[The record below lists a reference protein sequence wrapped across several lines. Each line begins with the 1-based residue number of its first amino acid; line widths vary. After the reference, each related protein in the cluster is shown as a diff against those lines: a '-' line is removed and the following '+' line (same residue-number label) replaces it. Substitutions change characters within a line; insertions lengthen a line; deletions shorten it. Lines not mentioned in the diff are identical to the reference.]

1 MQKLT
6 VELSIPIPENHVL
19 ISKVEFE
26 ELKQKELAGVY
37 WSMQDLER
45 RLNKGQAWIK
55 ENILF
60 QPRFKKMLDVQCGGF
75 VFYPKA
81 RGQNWSFQASKMAE
95 FLDKRFGDIFK
106 S

>member
-1 MQKLT
+1 MQNIT
-6 VELSIPIPENHVL
+6 VQLSIPIPEDHVI
-19 ISKVEFE
+19 ISKIEFE
-26 ELKQKELAGVY
+26 EFKQMELAGVY

-55 ENILF
+55 DNILF
-60 QPRFKKMLDVQCGGF
+60 QPRFKKLLDVQNGGF

-81 RGQNWSFQASKMAE
+81 RGQNWSFQAGRMAE

-106 S
+106 Y

>member
-1 MQKLT
+1 MQNIT
-6 VELSIPIPENHVL
+6 VQLSIPVPEDHV
-19 ISKVEFE
+19 IIRKIEFE
-26 ELKQKELAGVY
+26 ELKQMELAGVY

-55 ENILF
+55 ENILL
-60 QPRFKKMLDVQCGGF
+60 QPRFKKILDVQNGGF

-81 RGQNWSFQASKMAE
+81 QGHNWSFQAAKMAE